1 MRTSFEPVFE
11 NGELCYISEE
21 SYLAAGNK
29 LPEDYYVEGEDK
41 HIDED
46 IKPIITKLNDKGYK
60 TIASCSGHPS
70 AREKND
76 VYRDG
81 VKYGKLYSTARVVF
95 DKIYD
100 FPNIPDGWTKKV
112 MEEDNRV
119 GIYVDP
125 PQFKI
130 INGLPEKQ
138 YTNWKRRYMSALEKW
153 VDDLPK
159 EGETKKDD
167 NSEVTLESV
176 IQDMTADAMFCED
189 ILSTF

>member
-1 MRTSFEPVFE
+1 MSKASAYR
-11 NGELCYISEE
+11 E
-21 SYLAAGNK
+21 SGDEAFT
-29 LPEDYYVEGEDK
+29 EGEDR

-70 AREKND
+70 TREKND

-112 MEEDNRV
+112 MEDDNRV
-119 GIYVDP
+119 GIYVEP

-153 VDDLPK
+153 ADDLPK

-167 NSEVTLESV
+167 NSDVTLESV

-189 ILSTF
+189 IADTF